1 MRAQRSEV
9 KQSPNVERLL
19 RRSAPRNDNI
29 NKMNNSSIFKLDKI
43 NFSVDGLK
51 ILQDITLDIQPN
63 EFVALLGPSGSGK
76 STLLRMLNCLNSPT
90 SGNIYFNDK
99 PLTDYDITLL
109 RQKVGMVFQSPTMI
123 NGTVKE
129 NLTMTQKWTKD
140 RDIFSDKG
148 LTEILEQVGLSS
160 EFLSKDARSLSGG
173 EQQRIA
179 LARVLLNKPEVLLL
193 DEPTANL
200 DPQLANKI
208 LKLIYQLYRDLKL
221 TIILVSHDHQ
231 IIKQFAKH
239 VAYLIGGEIIEE
251 GNADI
256 INNPQ
261 TAAAQAFIDREIE

>member
-1 MRAQRSEV
+1 MT
-9 KQSPNVERLL
+9 KQ
-19 RRSAPRNDNI
+19 
-29 NKMNNSSIFKLDKI
+29 SIFKLANI
-43 NFSVDGLK
+43 NFSIDGLK
-51 ILQDITLDIQPN
+51 ILQDISLDIKPS
-63 EFVALLGPSGSGK
+63 EFVTLLGPSGSGK

-90 SGNIYFNDK
+90 SGSIYFNDK
-99 PLTDYDITLL
+99 PITDYDIAQL

-123 NGTVKE
+123 NGTVTE

-140 RDIFSDKG
+140 GDIFSDKG

-160 EFLSKDARSLSGG
+160 EFLNKNARSLSGG

-179 LARVLLNKPEVLLL
+179 LARVLLNKPDVLLL

-208 LKLIYQLYRDLKL
+208 LKLVYQLYQDLKL
-221 TIILVSHDHQ
+221 TVIMVSHDYQ
-231 IIKQFAKH
+231 IIKQFAKRI
-239 VAYLIGGEIIEE
+239 AYLIDGEIIEE

-261 TAAAQAFIDREIE
+261 TAVAQAFIDREIE

>member
-1 MRAQRSEV
+1 MTT
-9 KQSPNVERLL
+9 LM
-19 RRSAPRNDNI
+19 
-29 NKMNNSSIFKLDKI
+29 KMNSSLFKLE
-43 NFSVDGLK
+43 NVSFSVDGCD
-51 ILQDITLDIQPN
+51 ILQNISLGINSND
-63 EFVALLGPSGSGK
+63 FVALLGPSGSGK

-90 SGNIYFNDK
+90 SGTINFHDK
-99 PLTDYDITLL
+99 TLTEYDIVLL

-129 NLTMTQKWTKD
+129 NLTMTKKWIKD
-140 RDIFSDKG
+140 GSSFTEKE
-148 LTEILEQVGLSS
+148 LTNILEQVGLDSK
-160 EFLSKDARSLSGG
+160 FLDKDARSLSGG

-179 LARVLLNKPEVLLL
+179 LARTLLNKPDVLLL

-208 LKLIYQLYRDLKL
+208 LKLVYQLYQDLKL

-231 IIKQFAKH
+231 IIKAFAKR
-239 VAYLIGGEIIEE
+239 VVYLIGGEIIEK

-261 TAAAQAFIDREIE
+261 TATAQAFIARKPK

>member
-1 MRAQRSEV
+1 M
-9 KQSPNVERLL
+9 
-19 RRSAPRNDNI
+19 
-29 NKMNNSSIFKLDKI
+29 
-43 NFSVDGLK
+43 K
-51 ILQDITLDIQPN
+51 ILQDISLDIKPS

-90 SGNIYFNDK
+90 SGSIYFNDK
-99 PLTDYDITLL
+99 PITDYDMAQL

-123 NGTVKE
+123 NGTVTE

-140 RDIFSDKG
+140 EDIFSNKG
-148 LTEILEQVGLSS
+148 LTEILEQVGLST
-160 EFLSKDARSLSGG
+160 EFLNKDARSLSGG

-179 LARVLLNKPEVLLL
+179 LARVLLNKPDVLLL

-208 LKLIYQLYRDLKL
+208 LKLVYQLYQDLKL
-221 TIILVSHDHQ
+221 TVIMVSHDHQ
-231 IIKQFAKH
+231 IIKQFAKR
-239 VAYLIGGEIIEE
+239 VAYLINGKIIEE

-261 TAAAQAFIDREIE
+261 TAVAQAFIDREIE